1 MRRVIGRFCLCRDF
15 YPDGRAVLTAAA
27 VIVAVVVRV
36 VGRRLADYA
45 AAELVAHCNCV
56 VKAERDFHLQV
67 EKIAFRA
74 AAFAETSSAVLHSG
88 CLANDFAARSDFPLA
103 TDFPFAVVAFPAIAG
118 TCFGN
123 CSADYDEEN
132 FHCYFHLPPVAR
144 FQLVVKHFYFASS
157 ADFGAANCFDLA
169 AALASVRRSW
179 AKELYATDCR
189 LQLATHCDRNADG

>member
-15 YPDGRAVLTAAA
+15 YPDGRTVLTAVTAA
-27 VIVAVVVRV
+27 IVAVAVRV
-36 VGRRLADYA
+36 VGSTTADYA

-74 AAFAETSSAVLHSG
+74 AAFAETSSVVLHSG
-88 CLANDFAARSDFPLA
+88 CLANDFAARSGFPFA
-103 TDFPFAVVAFPAIAG
+103 TDFPFAVVAFRAIAG
-118 TCFGN
+118 TCFRN

-132 FHCYFHLPPVAR
+132 SHCRLPPVAKFR
-144 FQLVVKHFYFASS
+144 LVVKHFYFASS
-157 ADFGAANCFDLA
+157 FDFVAANCFDLA
-169 AALASVRRSW
+169 GEFASARQSW
-179 AKELYATDCR
+179 AKGLYAADCR